1 MLFFKKKK
9 KDNLNVDLKEGSIFV
24 KNDKVPSTFI
34 LDRVIDY
41 SPAPVHVRL
50 KEQGGNERTVTVAL
64 ETLLDENFWRCISDK

>member
-1 MLFFKKKK
+1 M
-9 KDNLNVDLKEGSIFV
+9 